1 MAELKKELGYQMKSM
16 VRIVILLL
24 LTMISTELVAP
35 LLAEAHSVNHQVQGS
50 LSFFEN
56 SDLKSDGL
64 PDSNC
69 LDQCG
74 APTHVHMSQFPPSA
88 FHENVSS
95 AHVHRHSVRAVAAPT
110 SPHVIG
116 LIRPPILV

>member
-1 MAELKKELGYQMKSM
+1 MAELKKELGYKMKSM

-35 LLAEAHSVNHQVQGS
+35 LLAEAHSVNHEIQCS
-50 LSFFEN
+50 LSHLEN
-56 SDLKSDGL
+56 SDFKVDGS
-64 PDSNC
+64 PESNC

-88 FHENVSS
+88 FHESLGSVV
-95 AHVHRHSVRAVAAPT
+95 VHRHGVRAFSAPT
-110 SPHVIG
+110 LAH
-116 LIRPPILV
+116 